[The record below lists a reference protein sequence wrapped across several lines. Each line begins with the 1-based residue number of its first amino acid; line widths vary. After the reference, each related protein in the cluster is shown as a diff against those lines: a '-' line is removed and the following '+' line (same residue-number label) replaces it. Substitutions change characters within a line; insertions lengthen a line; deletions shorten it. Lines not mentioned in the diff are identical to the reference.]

1 MPLLKYFGFVGGAL
15 LLLLYAFN
23 CFLPE
28 VRMESVYAES
38 ERPTIRISS
47 MEKLPEKIDFDT
59 NLPTAVPLPTAAAI
73 NPPVLQSAFVFVKI
87 TPGPLPSFSSATS
100 VVKMAEPVITPRV
113 AKQIGR
119 RAAKPYGNAASDRPV
134 PAASAIQLSLI
145 DDMRSRFGRTVFKLN

>member
-28 VRMESVYAES
+28 MRIKSVYAEF

-59 NLPTAVPLPTAAAI
+59 NLPTAVPLPTTAAI

-100 VVKMAEPVITPRV
+100 VVRTAEPVITPLWPNRS
-113 AKQIGR
+113 
-119 RAAKPYGNAASDRPV
+119 AAERLNRTAMLQGLPGASGVRD
-134 PAASAIQLSLI
+134 LI
-145 DDMRSRFGRTVFKLN
+145 VR